1 MRFFCGKSIVY
12 RQLAVFNGLLL
23 PNYAV
28 IQCFFAFGLNPK
40 NILHI
45 SQNHSIIANNIN
57 QESNRM
63 LLFDFDS
70 AFAELHFCS
79 PKNRIFAKDA
89 ISYIFVNQQFTPPRT
104 HQYHSTV
111 YPHTNLFNC
120 IDAGFCRSIAADT
133 RCQPALWLWAL
144 RVARVLLPIHK

>member
-1 MRFFCGKSIVY
+1 MRFFFGKSIVY

-89 ISYIFVNQQFTPPRT
+89 ISYIFVNQQFTPPP
-104 HQYHSTV
+104 
-111 YPHTNLFNC
+111 PH
-120 IDAGFCRSIAADT
+120 ASI
-133 RCQPALWLWAL
+133 P
-144 RVARVLLPIHK
+144 